1 MQQIVSAIQLRRAD
15 ESRVER
21 TNLSWAVRTLA
32 TFIAAGYMTD
42 GDNPAIEQAQEITL
56 DDLEQQ
62 IMKADLP
69 KPEVNNEPKKGSTE
83 TLMRAFSRMT
93 SM

>member
-69 KPEVNNEPKKGSTE
+69 KPEVKNEPKKGSTE